1 MQNNEFILTNPN
13 APLIKVEQQGDAQ
26 IVSARDLYSFLE
38 VKTDF
43 TDWCKRMFEYG
54 FIENQDF
61 NFLKF
66 EEVRF
71 EGKRQVKRDVID
83 YALTLD
89 CAKEIAMLQRSDKGK
104 QARQYFIECEKQLN
118 KPKSMAEISL
128 MHAQMLVNIE
138 REQQAQAEKIKM
150 IEAKVSS
157 INTEYFS
164 LSGYFV
170 FMHKKWNLSNEEAQ
184 KIGKALKILS
194 LSKNFEILKVHDS
207 KYGQVNTYHIEIL
220 NLYFGKKH

>member
-1 MQNNEFILTNPN
+1 MQNFNSMQSNEIFSTNAN

-61 NFLKF
+61 IILLKNG
-66 EEVRF
+66 E
-71 EGKRQVKRDVID
+71 KISKSNPID

-89 CAKEIAMLQRSDKGK
+89 CAKEIAMLQRSEKGK

-128 MHAQMLVNIE
+128 MHAQMLVKIE

-150 IEAKVSS
+150 IEAKVST
-157 INTEYFS
+157 INNDFFT
-164 LSGYFV
+164 LSGFYALQK
-170 FMHKKWNLSNEEAQ
+170 KKWNLSNEQAQ
-184 KIGKALKILS
+184 KIGKELSALSIIRDY
-194 LSKNFEILKVHDS
+194 EVLKVSDS
-207 KYGQVNTYHIEIL
+207 KYGKINSYHISIL
-220 NLYFGKKH
+220 SEYFGKK